1 MKLSRRSALVATGLG
16 LIGPRVLAQ
25 TDAGVSR
32 ETVSKH
38 LSALDNYVDE
48 TLKRTGVP
56 GLSVAIVYE
65 DQVVY
70 LKGFGVRQAG
80 KSEPVDPEHG
90 LPTRVRVEA
99 TRFDGSCRARR

>member
-65 DQVVY
+65 DRSSIS
-70 LKGFGVRQAG
+70 KA
-80 KSEPVDPEHG
+80 S
-90 LPTRVRVEA
+90 A
-99 TRFDGSCRARR
+99 

>member
-1 MKLSRRSALVATGLG
+1 MIVAGTIYTARLPEDTGLG

-65 DQVVY
+65 DRSSIS
-70 LKGFGVRQAG
+70 KA
-80 KSEPVDPEHG
+80 S
-90 LPTRVRVEA
+90 A
-99 TRFDGSCRARR
+99 

>member
-38 LSALDNYVDE
+38 LSALDNYVDDRGWCRTRRTPLPSE
-48 TLKRTGVP
+48 SGTL
-56 GLSVAIVYE
+56 L
-65 DQVVY
+65 
-70 LKGFGVRQAG
+70 VR
-80 KSEPVDPEHG
+80 
-90 LPTRVRVEA
+90 
-99 TRFDGSCRARR
+99 CRWAPSSTLARRVPSDLDVHAREWDQGV